1 MPIIYSFRDFTLNHK
16 PMSMKIGLDIMGGDF
31 APENCLAGAVDA
43 LNALPAD
50 VRIVLIGDTEK
61 AKAYLNSKHIPE
73 SQFDFV
79 HAPDVIEMGEHPTKA
94 LAQKPNSSISVGY
107 KLLKE
112 NEIQSFASAGNTG
125 AMLVGAMFSVKAVPG
140 VIRPCITSIL
150 PKENGGFGIVLDV
163 GTNAD
168 CKPDVLYQFAILGSI
183 FAKEVYKIDNPK
195 VGLLNIGE
203 EPEKGNLVAQAT
215 HALMKDSKDFNFVGN
230 VEGIEVFEDKADVI
244 VCEGFTGN
252 VLLKTAEAFYS
263 IIKRRNRSDDYFDK
277 FNYELY
283 GGTPILGINSN
294 VMIAHGKSTPLA
306 FKNMLIL
313 SRDIVEANLNEK
325 IKTVFQ

>member
-1 MPIIYSFRDFTLNHK
+1 MF
-16 PMSMKIGLDIMGGDF
+16 
-31 APENCLAGAVDA
+31 E
-43 LNALPAD
+43 
-50 VRIVLIGDTEK
+50 
-61 AKAYLNSKHIPE
+61 
-73 SQFDFV
+73 FV
-79 HAPDVIEMGEHPTKA
+79 HTTEVIEMGEHPTKA
-94 LAQKPNSSISVGY
+94 LAQKPQSSISVGF

-112 NEIQSFASAGNTG
+112 NTIQCFASAGNTG
-125 AMLVGAMFSVKAVPG
+125 AMLVGSMFSVKAVPG
-140 VIRPCITSIL
+140 VIRPCITSVL
-150 PKENGGFGIVLDV
+150 PKTNGGFGIILDV

-183 FAKEVYKIDNPK
+183 YAKEVYKIDNPK

-203 EPEKGNLVAQAT
+203 EPEKGNLVTQAA
-215 HALMKDSKDFNFVGN
+215 HAMMKGTKDFNFIGN
-230 VEGIEVFEDKADVI
+230 IEGSEVFEDKADVV

-263 IIKRRNRSDDYFDK
+263 MMKKRNRSDDYFDR

-294 VMIAHGKSTPLA
+294 VLIAHGKSSPLA
-306 FKNMLIL
+306 FKNMMVL
-313 SRDIVEANLNEK
+313 SKDIIEANLNEK

>member
-1 MPIIYSFRDFTLNHK
+1 
-16 PMSMKIGLDIMGGDF
+16 MKIGLDIMGGDF
-31 APENCLAGAVDA
+31 APNNCLDGAILA
-43 LNALPAD
+43 LEVLPST
-50 VRIVLIGDTEK
+50 IKMVLIGDSDKAKSYLTEK
-61 AKAYLNSKHIPE
+61 GIAEDKFE
-73 SQFDFV
+73 FV
-79 HAPDVIEMGEHPTKA
+79 HTTEVIEMGEHPTKA
-94 LAQKPNSSISVGY
+94 LAQKPQSSISVGF

-112 NEIQSFASAGNTG
+112 NEIHCFASAGNTG
-125 AMLVGAMFSVKAVPG
+125 AMLVGSMFSVKAVPG
-140 VIRPCITSIL
+140 VIRPCITSVL
-150 PKENGGFGIVLDV
+150 PKTNGGFGIILDV

-183 FAKEVYKIDNPK
+183 YAKEVYKIDNPK

-203 EPEKGNLVAQAT
+203 EPEKGNLVTQAA
-215 HALMKDSKDFNFVGN
+215 HAMMKGTKDFNFIGN
-230 VEGIEVFEDKADVI
+230 IEGSEVFEDKADVI

-263 IIKRRNRSDDYFDK
+263 MIKKRNRSDEYFDR

-306 FKNMLIL
+306 FKNMMVL
-313 SRDIVEANLNEK
+313 SQEIIEANLNEK

>member
-1 MPIIYSFRDFTLNHK
+1 
-16 PMSMKIGLDIMGGDF
+16 MKIGLDIMGGDY
-31 APENCLAGAVDA
+31 APKNCLDGAIMA
-43 LNALPAD
+43 LESLPKH
-50 VRIVLIGDTEK
+50 VKIVLIGDSEQ
-61 AKAYLNSKHIPE
+61 AKTYIKEQGIAEDAFN
-73 SQFDFV
+73 FV
-79 HAPDVIEMGEHPTKA
+79 HTTEVIQMGEHPTKA
-94 LAQKPNSSISVGY
+94 IAQKPNSSIAVGF

-112 NEIQSFASAGNTG
+112 NELQCFASAGNTG
-125 AMLVGAMFSVKAVPG
+125 AMLVGAMFSVKAISG

-150 PKENGGFGIVLDV
+150 PKINGGFTVLLDV

-183 FAKEVYKIDNPK
+183 FAKEVYKVDNPK

-203 EPEKGNLVAQAT
+203 EPEKVNLVAQAT
-215 HALMKDSKDFNFVGN
+215 YSLMKDTKDFNFIGN
-230 VEGIEVFEDKADVI
+230 VEGLEVFEDKADVI

-263 IIKRRNRSDDYFDK
+263 MSKRRNITDEYFEK

-283 GGTPILGINSN
+283 GGTPILGVNSN
-294 VMIAHGKSTPLA
+294 VMIAHGKSSALA
-306 FKNMLIL
+306 FKNLMVL
-313 SRDIVEANLNEK
+313 SKDIVEANLNEK

>member
-1 MPIIYSFRDFTLNHK
+1 
-16 PMSMKIGLDIMGGDF
+16 MGGDF

-43 LNALPAD
+43 LTALPAD

-61 AKAYLNSKHIPE
+61 AKTYLNSKQIPE
-73 SQFDFV
+73 SNFDFV

-112 NEIQSFASAGNTG
+112 GGIHSFASAGNTG

-183 FAKEVYKIDNPK
+183 FAKEVYKINNPK

-263 IIKRRNRSDDYFDK
+263 MIKRRNRSDDYFDK

-313 SRDIVEANLNEK
+313 SKDIVEANLNEK

>member
-1 MPIIYSFRDFTLNHK
+1 
-16 PMSMKIGLDIMGGDF
+16 MKLGLDILGGDY
-31 APENCLAGAVDA
+31 APKNCLDGAIMA
-43 LNALPAD
+43 LNELPED
-50 VRIVLIGDTEK
+50 VRIVLIGDSEK
-61 AKAYLNSKHIPE
+61 AKQYIKEQGVDENK
-73 SQFDFV
+73 FDYV
-79 HAPDVIEMGEHPTKA
+79 HATEAIEMGEHPTKA
-94 LAQKPNSSISVGY
+94 LAQKPNSTIAVGF

-112 NEIQSFASAGNTG
+112 NQIQCFASAGNTG
-125 AMLVGAMFSVKAVPG
+125 AMLVGSMFSVKAVPG

-150 PKENGGFGIVLDV
+150 PKVNGGFGIILDV

-168 CKPDVLYQFAILGSI
+168 CKPDVLYQFAILGSV
-183 FAKEVYKIDNPK
+183 FAKEVYKIENPK

-203 EPEKGNLVAQAT
+203 EPEKGNLVAQAA
-215 HALMKDSKDFNFVGN
+215 HGLMKDSKDFNFVGN

-244 VCEGFTGN
+244 VCEGFVGN

-263 IIKRRNRSDDYFDK
+263 MIKRRGRSDEYFDK

-283 GGTPILGINSN
+283 GGTPILGVNSN

-306 FKNMLIL
+306 FKNMMLL
-313 SRDIVEANLNEK
+313 SKDIVEANLNEK